1 MVLIDLNLNIY
12 NFYIYSVFSYILVL
26 STLSQGAF
34 SFVGSICEIIWF
46 KKLHLSYCFFV
57 TIKVGIGGFN
67 MGVVMALYS
76 ATCFAMEKYE
86 NGNLYNVNVRAVIGF
101 SGWLPRSRYD

>member
-46 KKLHLSYCFFV
+46 KKLPLSYCFFV

-86 NGNLYNVNVRAVIGF
+86 NGNL
-101 SGWLPRSRYD
+101 